1 MKAVEVVMW
10 KVYWNQVESSVMLHP
25 VEEVEVL
32 HAQRGLPVHD
42 ADELTPGGQDDRDV
56 AGSDEGKEGSVL
68 DLRKQLKEAEEQ
80 RDRQTGL
87 VEQLSGENE
96 ELRSRIQQLELAGA
110 AGAGKE
116 GVTL

>member
-1 MKAVEVVMW
+1 MDEEEGVSLAD
-10 KVYWNQVESSVMLHP
+10 VYGDTGAEMPEGDL
-25 VEEVEVL
+25 VL
-32 HAQRGLPVHD
+32 MENPMHA
-42 ADELTPGGQDDRDV
+42 GGGGSGGAGG
-56 AGSDEGKEGSVL
+56 AGSDEGKERWVL
-68 DLRKQLKEAEEQ
+68 DLRKQLEAAEEQ

-87 VEQLSGENE
+87 VEQPWGENE